1 MVIIS
6 FTGSRSNVTESSEIN
21 GSENALVKTAFVAP
35 LRFQPNEGFQR
46 DDNLDYIRKFGD
58 LAKDYMELKRL
69 MAPRVLVTPIPEV
82 DENILIAALKKMN
95 EKNFVF
101 KKPELLSVKRDSLK
115 KKVVKSMKGENF
127 NGKENKKKVFS
138 KRIMMARVD
147 EDLMKNIDH
156 TFFEQSVESI
166 NNVISNMNHA
176 TRFWLAVKFSKNV
189 PKNYTKVSITELFE
203 ICRGSVTKFLADGN
217 TKNCD
222 YTDYD
227 GLTPL
232 ESNLSSV
239 KRKHKFFESS
249 AINYNELVKEGYFD

>member
-1 MVIIS
+1 
-6 FTGSRSNVTESSEIN
+6 
-21 GSENALVKTAFVAP
+21 
-35 LRFQPNEGFQR
+35 
-46 DDNLDYIRKFGD
+46 
-58 LAKDYMELKRL
+58 
-69 MAPRVLVTPIPEV
+69 MAPKVLVTPIPDV
-82 DENILIAALKKMN
+82 DEDNLIAALKKKN
-95 EKNFVF
+95 EKTFIF

-115 KKVVKSMKGENF
+115 KKGVTSVKGENF
-127 NGKENKKKVFS
+127 NGKENKKKIFS

-147 EDLMKNIDH
+147 EDVMNKIDQS
-156 TFFEQSVESI
+156 FFEQSAESI
-166 NNVISNMNHA
+166 KNIISNMNHA

-203 ICRGSVTKFLADGN
+203 ICRCSVTKFLADSN

-249 AINYNELVKEGYFD
+249 AINYEELVKEGYFN